1 MAIDVS
7 ETPRT
12 KEINGEAD
20 LDALVIGDSV
30 KVYQGY
36 NYGELI
42 SKGKEMEYVGT
53 EDRTIILHFFSF

>member
-36 NYGELI
+36 NYGELM
-42 SKGKEMEYVGT
+42 SKREKFTYQ
-53 EDRTIILHFFSF
+53 RRR